1 ERCNFGSEG
10 HSLSTP
16 IQIARNFD
24 WLAYIMNLDVQVQT
38 RDVIRRSVL
47 RSHEIHKPNHAVAN
61 ADGPAQIGAGSY
73 ALFGK
78 TAECKRRVDSK
89 FSGQRRSLP
98 NKLRHRFY
106 VQSGACDMAL
116 YRRRY
121 LPHVCRNGCS
131 DTAGIEAEVI

>member
-1 ERCNFGSEG
+1 
-10 HSLSTP
+10 
-16 IQIARNFD
+16 
-24 WLAYIMNLDVQVQT
+24 
-38 RDVIRRSVL
+38 
-47 RSHEIHKPNHAVAN
+47 
-61 ADGPAQIGAGSY
+61 QIGAGSY

-89 FSGQRRSLP
+89 FSGQRHSLP

-131 DTAGIEAEVI
+131 DTAGIEAEVIKLRLKTSIAQCCREQDIGGLHISADQFIDGDTDLGVE